1 MGAEGRY
8 ELATWFEKVLQEI
21 EEDRLYDPDA
31 IEDLK
36 SRFASA
42 LADWRVAMGYGAA
55 TRGSGPSS
63 LPLTLVAGGSVG
75 LVRAGRQDR
84 VVLSSQ

>member
-36 SRFASA
+36 VSIRRSA
-42 LADWRVAMGYGAA
+42 CRLAGCDGLRGPRLGDRGRVARRAN
-55 TRGSGPSS
+55 RGRRYRPN
-63 LPLTLVAGGSVG
+63 G
-75 LVRAGRQDR
+75 LRKH
-84 VVLSSQ
+84 VLLR

>member
-36 SRFASA
+36 SRFAAA
-42 LADWRVAMGYGAA
+42 LADWRVAMGYGA
-55 TRGSGPSS
+55 RDSGIG
-63 LPLTLVAGGSVG
+63 AE
-75 LVRAGRQDR
+75 
-84 VVLSSQ
+84 